1 MRSSSG
7 DGGGESGEACSI
19 RRSWYSAAA
28 SLARRRAVDRI
39 RAEARRW
46 AQPIAIEQVRFVA
59 STLGGDAGL
68 FGAGRLAMFAN
79 GGMKPSSSRALFVC
93 ACLCLLTFGIVF
105 TMVGTVL
112 LSVMERFGIDKTA
125 GGALLLLMTFGVLL
139 GALIF
144 GPIVDRRGYKAMLL
158 GSTAF
163 IIVGLEEWHSLRR
176 LAGFARPC
184 S

>member
-1 MRSSSG
+1 
-7 DGGGESGEACSI
+7 
-19 RRSWYSAAA
+19 
-28 SLARRRAVDRI
+28 
-39 RAEARRW
+39 
-46 AQPIAIEQVRFVA
+46 
-59 STLGGDAGL
+59 
-68 FGAGRLAMFAN
+68 
-79 GGMKPSSSRALFVC
+79 MKPSSSRALFVC

-158 GSTAF
+158 QFDRIHHCRARGVAF
-163 IIVGLEEWHSLRR
+163 APSIGWLRAAVFLSWIR
-176 LAGFARPC
+176 RWDHQRRRERARIRHQR
-184 S
+184 